1 MEVIFLILHVRINE
15 MAELHSQTGF
25 LNTHGA
31 PLYYEVAGTG
41 HPLLLI
47 HSGITDCR
55 MWDDQFQT
63 FAQQYQVIRY
73 DLRGYGKSTIPSG
86 KFANHE
92 DVTALFEHLGI
103 KQAHVIGIS
112 IGGLIALD
120 FTLAHPD
127 KVTSLVLGAPDV
139 SGRESSSTDL
149 SRFAEEEEAL
159 LERGDLNGATNL
171 NLRMWLDVSQRTPD
185 QVDPTVRQRIYE
197 MQYHAFTV
205 PIPDEAEAISLEPP
219 AITRLSEIHVPTL
232 LIVGEYDIP
241 DKIELVGQLVAEIS
255 NARQIVISDAAHI
268 VNMEQPAEFNRVIL
282 DFLKDC

>member
-1 MEVIFLILHVRINE
+1 MT
-15 MAELHSQTGF
+15 ELEPQTGF
-25 LNTHGA
+25 LDTQGA

-47 HSGITDCR
+47 HAGITDSR
-55 MWDDQFQT
+55 MWDEQFQT

-73 DLRGYGKSTIPSG
+73 DLRGYGKSTVPSG

-92 DVTALFEHLGI
+92 DVTTLFEHLGI

-112 IGGLIALD
+112 FGGLIALD

-139 SGRESSSTDL
+139 SGRESSSADV

-159 LERGDLNGATNL
+159 LERGDLNSATNL
-171 NLRMWLDVSQRTPD
+171 NLRMLLDVPQRPPD
-185 QVDPTVRQRIYE
+185 QVNPTVRQRIYE

-205 PIPDEAEAISLEPP
+205 PIPDEAEEISLEPP
-219 AITRLSEIHVPTL
+219 DNTRLAEIHVPTL

-241 DKIELVGQLVAEIS
+241 DKHEIIKQLAVEIPQ
-255 NARQIVISDAAHI
+255 AQQDVIQDAAHI
-268 VNMEQPAEFNRVIL
+268 VNMEQPAEFNSVVL
-282 DFLKDC
+282 DFLAQIPN

>member
-1 MEVIFLILHVRINE
+1 MT
-15 MAELHSQTGF
+15 ELQPQTGF
-25 LNTHGA
+25 LDIQGA

-47 HSGITDCR
+47 HAGITDSR
-55 MWDDQFQT
+55 MWDEQLQS
-63 FAQQYQVIRY
+63 FAQQYRVIRY
-73 DLRGYGKSTIPSG
+73 DIRGYGKSTIPAG

-103 KQAHVIGIS
+103 KLAHVIGIS
-112 IGGLIALD
+112 FGGLIALD

-127 KVTSLVLGAPDV
+127 QVTSLVLGAPDV
-139 SGRESSSTDL
+139 SGSESSSADV

-159 LERGDLNGATNL
+159 LERGDLNSATNL
-171 NLRMWLDVSQRTPD
+171 NLRMWLDVPRRTPD

-205 PIPDEAEAISLEPP
+205 PIPDEAEVISLEPP
-219 AITRLSEIHVPTL
+219 AITRLAEIHVPTL

-241 DKIELVGQLVAEIS
+241 DTHELVKQLAVEIPQ
-255 NARQIVISDAAHI
+255 AQQVVIPDAAHI
-268 VNMEQPAEFNRVIL
+268 VNMEQSAEFNRVVL
-282 DFLKDC
+282 EFLKNCPT